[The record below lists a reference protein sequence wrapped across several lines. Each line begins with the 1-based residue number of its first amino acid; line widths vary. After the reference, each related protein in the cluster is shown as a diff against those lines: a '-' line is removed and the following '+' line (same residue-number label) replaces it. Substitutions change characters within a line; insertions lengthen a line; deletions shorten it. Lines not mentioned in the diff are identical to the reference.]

1 MMTNPEL
8 EEISAR
14 LRLDPIFSQLPRV
27 AFARLLPHIIMFE
40 SSADNIIAS
49 AGDDAEFFFFVIQ
62 GQLLGQ
68 SLCGKIYHFPSNRSG
83 DEVIVGFQKYTLT
96 LIAKADSKIIKIP
109 RKEIST
115 IVSDYP
121 GIIKEITD
129 GLITILSEIQTD
141 KDYRRLITDLP
152 GVSNKEIYGWGV
164 AIALPLVV
172 LYLMIHSSIP
182 IKIAY
187 FSVLLLAAACLWV
200 FDLVDEF
207 IPPIFVIAA
216 TISLAL
222 VPANIALKGFGSESL
237 LLFVGIYALGVV
249 LENSGVFYRYML
261 WLLNKIPDSLF
272 WQRLLLII
280 SGYLISPVIS
290 SGNSRLAILLPM
302 FREMTECL
310 GLARKSIA
318 GTSLA
323 TATFSGAML
332 MSPMFLTSKP
342 SNLVVIGLLPGD
354 VKDQFSSFYWF
365 FAAIIPAIVVT
376 IGHFVADYIL
386 YGKVITNNIPY
397 NILRK
402 QIEILGP
409 LTSSEWASIG
419 CLIFFIGGATTNKW
433 HHLSMAQISALLLV
447 CLLIYGLVT
456 KSSFQKKIDWSMIFF
471 LLSLDGLTSIMSYLH
486 ISDYLL
492 SSAPEFLSYL
502 RNNDFLFV
510 IFEFFVVCLIRLI
523 LPTTA
528 GMITSALLL
537 IPLAPA
543 IGVSAWVIGFLSSL
557 FSDIWLFPYQSSV
570 YTQFRNKEGGRNG
583 RYDETVFIKH
593 NLILNLARL
602 IAAFIS
608 IPYWTWLGLI

>member
-152 GVSNKEIYGWGV
+152 SVSNKEIYGWGV

-376 IGHFVADYIL
+376 TGHFVADYIL

>member
-302 FREMTECL
+302 FKEMTECL

-593 NLILNLARL
+593 NLILNLTRL

>member
-152 GVSNKEIYGWGV
+152 SVSNKEIYGWGV

-419 CLIFFIGGATTNKW
+419 CLIFFIGGATTNQW

-456 KSSFQKKIDWSMIFF
+456 KSSFQKNIDWSMIFF

>member
-141 KDYRRLITDLP
+141 KDYSRLITDLP
-152 GVSNKEIYGWGV
+152 SVSNKEIYGWGV

-187 FSVLLLAAACLWV
+187 FSVILLAAACLWV

-376 IGHFVADYIL
+376 TGHFVADYIL

-456 KSSFQKKIDWSMIFF
+456 KSSFQKNIDWSMIFF

>member
-152 GVSNKEIYGWGV
+152 SVSNKEIYGWGV

>member
-40 SSADNIIAS
+40 SSANNIIVS

-62 GQLLGQ
+62 SQLLGQ

-152 GVSNKEIYGWGV
+152 SVSNKEIYGWGV

>member
-152 GVSNKEIYGWGV
+152 SVSNKEIYGWGV

-593 NLILNLARL
+593 NLILNLTRL

>member
-27 AFARLLPHIIMFE
+27 AFARLLPHIVMFE
-40 SSADNIIAS
+40 SSANNIIVS

-152 GVSNKEIYGWGV
+152 SVSNKEIYGWGV

>member
-152 GVSNKEIYGWGV
+152 SVSNKEIYGWGV

-187 FSVLLLAAACLWV
+187 FSVILLAAACLWV